1 LWFTRDVRQAL
12 GLPTREIRRST
23 IVSTSIQAPISIPPV
38 TPARR
43 LIDAKE
49 VGRILGCSWRHV
61 LRLADQGV
69 LPWGVKL
76 GALRRWD
83 VSEIEAFL
91 ASGCRPIRQAMKP

>member
-1 LWFTRDVRQAL
+1 
-12 GLPTREIRRST
+12 
-23 IVSTSIQAPISIPPV
+23 VSTSTSSSQPTTTAN
-38 TPARR
+38 PARR

-61 LRLADQGV
+61 LRLADQGI

-83 VSEIEAFL
+83 LSEIEAFL
-91 ASGCRPIRQAMKP
+91 ASGCKPIRQKGKA